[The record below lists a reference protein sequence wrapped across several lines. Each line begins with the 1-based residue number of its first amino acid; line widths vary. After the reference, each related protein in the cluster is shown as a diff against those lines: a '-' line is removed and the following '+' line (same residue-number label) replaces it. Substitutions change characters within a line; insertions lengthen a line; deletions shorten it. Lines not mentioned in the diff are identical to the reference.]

1 MLIETLKNEFLYD
14 CQIRELSP
22 LTVYN
27 YSKQLAAFIKFI
39 DEECG
44 ITMLEELKPI
54 HIKQY
59 IGSIQAR
66 GCKPSYINDLLKAVK
81 VMCRYAYNEGYTK
94 DVITERVRNVKQPKV
109 LIHTFSEAEIKRMIN
124 YFDGNDYLNMRNK
137 MILMLFFDT
146 GIRCAELMNMKL
158 SQIQSNYFIIYGKGR
173 KERVV
178 PKSAVVS
185 KFLMKY
191 LSERERYFLWKDV
204 DDYVFLSKNGKKLT
218 EEAICKF
225 MRDAGRAVHVNPMV
239 RVSPHTC
246 RHTFA
251 HQQLKNG
258 LDLYS
263 LSRLLGHE
271 SVTITQRYLESIHN
285 IEVLQSAKKTGVLSN
300 LM

>member
-1 MLIETLKNEFLYD
+1 MLIETLAQEFLYD

-22 LTVYN
+22 LTVNN
-27 YSKQLAAFIKFI
+27 YRKQLSMFLNFV
-39 DEECG
+39 DSECG
-44 ITMLEELKPI
+44 VTMLEELKPI

-66 GCKPSYINDLLKAVK
+66 GCKPSYTNDLLKAVK
-81 VMCRYAYNEGYTK
+81 VMCGYAYNEGYTK
-94 DVITERVRNVKQPKV
+94 EIITERVKNVKQPKV
-109 LIHTFSEAEIKRMIN
+109 LIHTFSESEIKRMIN
-124 YFDGNDYLNMRNK
+124 FFDGNDYLSIRNK
-137 MILMLFFDT
+137 MILMIFFDT

-158 SQIQSNYFIIYGKGR
+158 SQIQSNYFLIYGKGR

-191 LSERERYFLWKDV
+191 LSERDRYFLWKDTE
-204 DDYVFLSKNGKKLT
+204 DYVFLSKNGKKLT
-218 EEAICKF
+218 EEGVCKF
-225 MRDAGRAVHVNPMV
+225 MRDAGKAVHVNPMV

-251 HQQLKNG
+251 QQQLKNG

-271 SVTITQRYLESIHN
+271 SVTITQRYLESLHDIQ
-285 IEVLQSAKKTGVLSN
+285 VLQSAKETGVLSH